1 MRHGIKTKK
10 LNRTSS
16 HRKAMFANLA
26 VALLQHEQIKTT
38 LPKAK
43 VLRPYVE
50 KLITTAKKPSLAVT
64 RKLIATL
71 GDEVIVKKL
80 LADIAPRMLARPGG
94 YTRIFR
100 MGFRHGDMAP
110 MAVIE
115 LVDKQDVVKATT
127 VEPKAAKVVKPKKVA
142 KADNAPKQDIIKVSK
157 GSSAPKRANM
167 TVKKK
172 VAVKK
177 GVA

>member
-71 GDEVIVKKL
+71 GDEVVVKKL

-94 YTRIFR
+94 YTRIFK

-115 LVDKQDVVKATT
+115 LVDKQDVVKAAA
-127 VEPKAAKVVKPKKVA
+127 EPKAVKTVKPKKEA
-142 KADNAPKQDIIKVSK
+142 KTTGAPKQDVIKSSK
-157 GSSAPKRANM
+157 TSSAPKRAAM